1 MEINRENYGAWIVDY
16 FDGQL
21 SEKEVEQLLFFLD
34 AHPDC
39 KAEFDAFESVSLQ
52 KEAVSFPA
60 KEGLKHKEII
70 PVGRMCE
77 TNYQEIFMD
86 AHDGTLN
93 RDEAGVLQVFLGK
106 NPHLK
111 NEYELFDKLY
121 LPVDSSVIYV
131 DKAGLRRT
139 PLIPLIRNFS
149 LALAAVF
156 LLLLGFRFFM
166 PEQGVRNSYHRAG
179 IQPIASIKGKSIR
192 VMFNGLPQVHVLSK
206 RFEKKHTSPPV
217 MMQKEERL
225 AAVHVLVPYKAG
237 FSMSQSTAYVDLM
250 FPRGKSIRSSIEI
263 VQPLVVESRRNGPV
277 KRVLSRTFA
286 KFNGLLAKSRYARK
300 NPANQEK
307 GLVKVL
313 DSGVS
318 AINGLTD
325 SDKLVM
331 VKTYDN
337 QGNLLAFHVIGD
349 GFHFQKKIRKGSAS
363 N

>member
-21 SEKEVEQLLFFLD
+21 SEKEVGQLLFFLD

-39 KAEFDAFESVSLQ
+39 KAEFDDFEPVSLQ
-52 KEAVSFPA
+52 KEAVSFPVKA
-60 KEGLKHKEII
+60 NLKHDEII
-70 PVGRMCE
+70 PVGRIDE
-77 TNYQEIFMD
+77 ANYQEIFMD

-93 RDEAGVLQVFLGK
+93 QDETGVLQLFLKK

-111 NEYELFDKLY
+111 NEYELFAKLY
-121 LPVDSSVIYV
+121 LPVDSSVIYS
-131 DKAGLRRT
+131 DKAGLRHA
-139 PLIPLIRNFS
+139 PFIPLIRNFS

-166 PEQGVRNSYHRAG
+166 PEQGMRKLHHPDG
-179 IQPIASIKGKSIR
+179 IQPIASMKGKSVR
-192 VMFNGLPQVHVLSK
+192 VMSNGLPQVRLLPK

-217 MMQKEERL
+217 MIQKEVRL
-225 AAVHVLVPYKAG
+225 AAIHVLVPYKAG
-237 FSMSQSTAYVDLM
+237 FSMPQSTAYVDLM
-250 FPRGKSIRSSIEI
+250 FPRGKNIHSSIEI

-286 KFNGLLAKSRYARK
+286 RFDELLVKNRYARK
-300 NPANQEK
+300 KPGNQEK

-318 AINGLTD
+318 AFNGLTD

-331 VKTYDN
+331 VRTYDN
-337 QGNLLAFHVIGD
+337 QGNLLAFQVIGD
-349 GFHFQKKIRKGSAS
+349 GFHFQKKVKRSS
-363 N
+363 SSE